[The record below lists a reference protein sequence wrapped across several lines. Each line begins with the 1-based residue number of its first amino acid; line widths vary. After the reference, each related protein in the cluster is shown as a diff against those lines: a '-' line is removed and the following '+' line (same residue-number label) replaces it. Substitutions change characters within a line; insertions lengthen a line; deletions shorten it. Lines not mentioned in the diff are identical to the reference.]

1 MPAQT
6 VIELKVLL
14 EDIIPVAGFTV
25 QTRENDGT
33 EREAFSPGLGICQV
47 H

>member
-6 VIELKVLL
+6 VIELQVLL

-25 QTRENDGT
+25 QKQNP
-33 EREAFSPGLGICQV
+33 FPS
-47 H
+47 